1 MTSPVLGVIPSRLY
15 STRLPQ
21 KPLQLILGRPLLE
34 WVWGRVSA
42 MKIFDCLVV
51 AADSLEVQQLCESL
65 GAPVVMTDPTLP
77 SGTARVAQVVERPEF
92 REFSWIVNIQGDE
105 PLVEEAHLTEAVR
118 LVEDGGWDVGTCATP
133 VRTLEALKDPNT
145 VKVARAANGRALY
158 FSRARIPHK
167 REGSPDE
174 EELGSAPFLRHV
186 GLYAYAREALSRW
199 VALPPSTLGQLE
211 RLEQLRAL
219 EAGMRIGVAV
229 VDRAAPG
236 VDTPAD
242 IVVVEEMLSRTGV
255 VIPMKDWT

>member
-1 MTSPVLGVIPSRLY
+1 
-15 STRLPQ
+15 
-21 KPLQLILGRPLLE
+21 
-34 WVWGRVSA
+34 